1 MNLNVLLSIA
11 LLLAILLL
19 LFLYSRLHRLRAQL
33 SLIQQVLKDIKEGN
47 LNRRA
52 LTKIQDETR
61 QICLDINEIASNSQA
76 QLIQQKQTQQAYKQL
91 MTSLSHDVKTP
102 LASLVGYLEA
112 VEEHLVTG
120 EEKDQYIHVAAQ
132 KAQRLKQFVEHLF
145 EWVKLDAREQSFHF
159 VSLDF
164 FELSRNIVADWVPL
178 LESHG
183 FTYEIEI
190 PETSC
195 ILSMDIH
202 AYTRILNNLMQNVLV
217 HSQGTKVSL
226 KIQELDQQVQVTL
239 SDNGKGIA
247 PEHLPHI
254 FDRLYQ
260 CDHSRNAR
268 GNGLGLAITRELV
281 QAHKGTILA
290 NSTPGAGT
298 EFLLTFPKAR

>member
-1 MNLNVLLSIA
+1 M
-11 LLLAILLL
+11 
-19 LFLYSRLHRLRAQL
+19 
-33 SLIQQVLKDIKEGN
+33 
-47 LNRRA
+47 
-52 LTKIQDETR
+52 
-61 QICLDINEIASNSQA
+61 
-76 QLIQQKQTQQAYKQL
+76 
-91 MTSLSHDVKTP
+91 
-102 LASLVGYLEA
+102 
-112 VEEHLVTG
+112 
-120 EEKDQYIHVAAQ
+120 
-132 KAQRLKQFVEHLF
+132 EHLF

-164 FELSRNIVADWVPL
+164 FELSRNIVADWIPL

-190 PETSC
+190 PESPC
-195 ILSMDIH
+195 ILSVDIH

-217 HSQGTKVSL
+217 HSQGTKVRL
-226 KIQELDQQVQVTL
+226 EIQELDQQVQVTL
-239 SDNGKGIA
+239 SDNGRGIA

-260 CDHSRNAR
+260 CDRSRNAR

-290 NSTPGAGT
+290 NSTPGMGT

>member
-1 MNLNVLLSIA
+1 MHLNVLLSIA
-11 LLLAILLL
+11 LLLAILLI
-19 LFLYSRLHRLRAQL
+19 LFLYSRLRRLQTQL
-33 SLIQQVLKDIKEGN
+33 SLIQQVLMDIKKGN

-52 LTKIQDETR
+52 LTGNQDETR

-76 QLIQQKQTQQAYKQL
+76 QLIQQKQAQQAYKQL

-112 VEEHLVTG
+112 VEENLVTG
-120 EEKDQYIHVAAQ
+120 EEKEQYIHVAAQ
-132 KAQRLKQFVEHLF
+132 KAQHLKEFVEHLF
-145 EWVKLDAREQSFHF
+145 EWVKLDAGEQVFHF

-164 FELSRNIVADWVPL
+164 FELSRNIVADWIPL

-190 PETSC
+190 PESPC
-195 ILSMDIH
+195 ILSVDIH

-217 HSQGTKVSL
+217 HSQGTKVRL
-226 KIQELDQQVQVTL
+226 EIQELDQQVQVTL
-239 SDNGKGIA
+239 SDNGRGIA

-281 QAHKGTILA
+281 QAHKGIILA
-290 NSTPGAGT
+290 NSTPEVGT
-298 EFLLTFPKAR
+298 EFLLTFPKTR